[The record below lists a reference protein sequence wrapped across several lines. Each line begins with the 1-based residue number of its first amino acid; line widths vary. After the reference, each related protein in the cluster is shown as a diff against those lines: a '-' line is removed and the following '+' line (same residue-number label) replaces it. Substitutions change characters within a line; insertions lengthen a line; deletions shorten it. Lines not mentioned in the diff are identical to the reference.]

1 MFLMGEHLGEHGRFY
16 SYAEQVIHNHP
27 GIWHYKKSKAVPLH
41 AMGALGGRGG
51 VAPTHSRPR
60 H

>member
-1 MFLMGEHLGEHGRFY
+1 MCAQIYLIFYFLNIMMW
-16 SYAEQVIHNHP
+16 SDIKAN
-27 GIWHYKKSKAVPLH
+27 AVPLH
-41 AMGALGGRGG
+41 AMKALGGRGC

>member
-1 MFLMGEHLGEHGRFY
+1 MKV
-16 SYAEQVIHNHP
+16 AE
-27 GIWHYKKSKAVPLH
+27 YEDKCLTKAEAVPLH
-41 AMGALGGRGG
+41 ATRALGERG